1 MFNTGL
7 KTPKLNTNLANQV
20 NNRMNDAVTTA
31 ADVVNVDTRFLNE
44 NTPTQPIH
52 ELGNIKTTNPSN
64 GFIPRLT
71 SFASF

>member
-44 NTPTQPIH
+44 N
-52 ELGNIKTTNPSN
+52 K
-64 GFIPRLT
+64 
-71 SFASF
+71 